1 MPASP
6 GFVAV
11 AGGAVVAVEGREQ
24 NLNNTAATQE
34 TSSDSPSP
42 SYVPFRSDSPT
53 PGVLQAVDSGVH
65 SLLEALPGA
74 SLEGLWSG
82 AKVLDATVI
91 TEAVKRLE
99 ASGSVTVEPSLQ
111 VFEGS
116 QHQHEA
122 GLLSDSNDALP
133 PSAAWLV

>member
-1 MPASP
+1 
-6 GFVAV
+6 
-11 AGGAVVAVEGREQ
+11 
-24 NLNNTAATQE
+24 
-34 TSSDSPSP
+34 
-42 SYVPFRSDSPT
+42 
-53 PGVLQAVDSGVH
+53 VH

-82 AKVLDATVI
+82 ARVLDATVI
-91 TEAVKRLE
+91 AEAVKRLE

-116 QHQHEA
+116 HHREA